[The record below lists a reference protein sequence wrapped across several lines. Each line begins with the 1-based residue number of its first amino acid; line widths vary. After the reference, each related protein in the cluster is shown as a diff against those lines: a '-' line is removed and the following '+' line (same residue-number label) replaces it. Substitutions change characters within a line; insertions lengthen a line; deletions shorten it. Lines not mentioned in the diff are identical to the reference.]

1 MAQPLKEQHPYN
13 NPECVPADTRLL
25 IVGTAP
31 PPRFSKGSPCY
42 GMRGLDFDFY
52 YGSEDNYMW
61 QFLGEI
67 ADDINYSKKP
77 LFTDEE
83 KAEACEK
90 TARTFLQ
97 KHKIWMYD
105 TLQSYQRNAGRE
117 TSASDADIGL
127 REFTDFTPVF
137 LKLIGLEA
145 IAFTSEQAAIWTF
158 EAFRERN
165 LIAAEQYKLHEER
178 LARWRSIKI
187 ALVSR
192 QNDIEMKFGRPFL
205 NADILGRPLNFY
217 LLPSPTGR
225 SRMGLKINDKKE
237 IYKKVIFGY

>member
-1 MAQPLKEQHPYN
+1 MTSPVIEQHPYN
-13 NPECVPADTRLL
+13 NPKDVPADTRIL
-25 IVGTAP
+25 IIGTAP
-31 PPRFSKGSPCY
+31 PPRFSKNSPCF
-42 GMRGLDFDFY
+42 GMRGLDFNFY

-61 QFLGEI
+61 QLFGEI
-67 ADDINYSKKP
+67 ADEINYSKQP
-77 LFTDEE
+77 LFKDEE
-83 KAEACEK
+83 KAETCEE
-90 TARTFLQ
+90 TARAFLQ
-97 KHKIWMYD
+97 KQKIWMYD

-117 TSASDADIGL
+117 ASASDADIGL

-137 LKLIGLEA
+137 LKLTDLET

-165 LIAAEQYKLHEER
+165 LIAAEQYKLYEEQ
-178 LARWRSIKI
+178 LARWRGIKI

-192 QNDIEMKFGRPFL
+192 QNDIERKFERPFFK
-205 NADILGRPLNFY
+205 ADILGRRLNFY

-237 IYKKVIFGY
+237 IYKKVIFSY